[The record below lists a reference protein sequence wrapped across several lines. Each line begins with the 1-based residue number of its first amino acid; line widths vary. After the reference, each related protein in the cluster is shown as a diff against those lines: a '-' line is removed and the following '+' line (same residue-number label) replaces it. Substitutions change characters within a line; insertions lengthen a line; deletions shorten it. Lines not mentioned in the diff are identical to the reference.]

1 MPNVPDRSWYDPVLN
16 AHLHTGSNAQDK
28 AIDLGGMPPRR
39 VAMDIET
46 PGLDRAFE
54 INCVT
59 AAWYEGDQVHSVLL
73 DPLRRPADKMAVH
86 NIVHKSASL
95 VFHNAPFDVP
105 ALYHHGLITA
115 ETINRIA
122 DTLVLAR
129 MAIPDVTQRRDLST
143 LAVEYLGMSDF
154 SGGMSKAFKA
164 AGYGKTADGYEGMDI
179 DSPIYRQ
186 GAMADTVATLRLEPV
201 MRQKCRDWLTDH
213 PFKDHGASNDSE
225 ADYLI
230 GVQETVNR
238 VMLRRTARGL
248 AVDRD
253 YLDKYIERVHEEQL
267 IHTSVL
273 AQHDLEGGT
282 GKGGKVIEYLSSI
295 GELPSDWP
303 RTPTGKLSASKEH
316 LAELDHPLV
325 VAQRRLAEIEK
336 VTGYLTK
343 VHRQSTVTG
352 RCHPQVAVLG
362 ASATGRMSYSSP
374 ELQQFSADARP
385 ILCDDGQG
393 LTSIDWSQIEP
404 VTMGLLAKDAK
415 FLDPYERGEDLYEPL
430 MRAAGVDRKLAKVVL
445 LASMY
450 GQGDAAMAGRIG
462 QSQTRAAQIRR
473 QINSA
478 MPRCAAWM
486 TGQQDW
492 AEKAGS
498 VITAGGRM
506 LPVDSKGAF
515 RAVNYVVQGSAY
527 DVLAYSIVEMERR
540 GIGDSLHLAMHDE
553 VVVDT
558 PVADE
563 VREIMQ
569 TPPDFLIN
577 AAGRTPVLRTDRA
590 DMGHAWAKV

>member
-1 MPNVPDRSWYDPVLN
+1 MIAQREESRNALMLAAYRLGVRCTRRSVPP
-16 AHLHTGSNAQDK
+16 TGWGTD
-28 AIDLGGMPPRR
+28 
-39 VAMDIET
+39 DIEEICFHTT
-46 PGLDRAFE
+46 PHIHTRHMQIGKGRCDVW
-54 INCVT
+54 CVT
-59 AAWYEGDQVHSVLL
+59 TESGTFTAWS
-73 DPLRRPADKMAVH
+73 
-86 NIVHKSASL
+86 
-95 VFHNAPFDVP
+95 DVP
-105 ALYHHGLITA
+105 
-115 ETINRIA
+115 
-122 DTLVLAR
+122 
-129 MAIPDVTQRRDLST
+129 
-143 LAVEYLGMSDF
+143 
-154 SGGMSKAFKA
+154 
-164 AGYGKTADGYEGMDI
+164 
-179 DSPIYRQ
+179 
-186 GAMADTVATLRLEPV
+186 
-201 MRQKCRDWLTDH
+201 
-213 PFKDHGASNDSE
+213 
-225 ADYLI
+225 
-230 GVQETVNR
+230 
-238 VMLRRTARGL
+238 
-248 AVDRD
+248 
-253 YLDKYIERVHEEQL
+253 
-267 IHTSVL
+267 
-273 AQHDLEGGT
+273 
-282 GKGGKVIEYLSSI
+282 
-295 GELPSDWP
+295 
-303 RTPTGKLSASKEH
+303 
-316 LAELDHPLV
+316 
-325 VAQRRLAEIEK
+325 
-336 VTGYLTK
+336 YLT
-343 VHRQSTVTG
+343 G
-352 RCHPQVAVLG
+352 N
-362 ASATGRMSYSSP
+362 SYSSP